1 MDERVVQFRVGVT
14 VLAALIITGI
24 LVLLFGELPSVV
36 RGSYSIY
43 VEFPSAPGAAQDTP
57 IRKSG
62 ILIGRVTKVAFAPN
76 SDVLVT
82 ASIDGGVEL
91 FRDEAV
97 RINATLLGDT
107 KLEFV
112 PGSRQPTSRVPIKK
126 GDLLAGT
133 VAVDPLQAFANIEGN
148 LSRAAD
154 SLAMA
159 GEEVGKLAKGVNDAL
174 GNNKDQI
181 ARIIQDTDE
190 SMQLFQKAMRNV
202 NDIVGDDQS
211 KRELKEAVATLAPL
225 LKDSRETVNAIQKT
239 VALADANLQNIQT
252 VTKAIDERGEQMI
265 INAANSVDKL
275 DQLLGNLN
283 RFTRALNDKQGS
295 LGMLT
300 SDPALYNNLNQ
311 TVVSLRRLTQQ
322 LEPVINNAKI
332 FSDKIARN
340 PGVIIRDAVSPGPG
354 LK

>member
-43 VEFPSAPGAAQDTP
+43 VEFPSAPGVAQDTP

>member
-14 VLAALIITGI
+14 VLAALVITGI

-36 RGSYSIY
+36 RGSYTVY
-43 VEFPSAPGAAQDTP
+43 VEFASAPGVAPETP

-62 ILIGRVTKVAFAPN
+62 ILIGRVTKVQFAPN

-97 RINATLLGDT
+97 RINSGLLGDT

-112 PGSRQPTSRVPIKK
+112 PGSRQPTTRVPIKG
-126 GDLLAGT
+126 GDLLAGS
-133 VAVDPLQAFANIEGN
+133 ASLDPLQAFANIEGN

-154 SLAMA
+154 SLAVA
-159 GEEVGKLAKGVNDAL
+159 GDEVGKLAKSVNEAL
-174 GNNKDQI
+174 GNNKEQISHVISQTDQ
-181 ARIIQDTDE
+181 T
-190 SMQLFQKAMRNV
+190 MQLLQTTLRNV
-202 NDIVGDDQS
+202 NDIVGDDET
-211 KRELKEAVATLAPL
+211 KRQLKEAAATLAPL
-225 LKDSRETVNAIQKT
+225 LKDSRDTIGAMQKT
-239 VALADANLQNIQT
+239 IALADDNLKNIQT

-265 INAANSVDKL
+265 INASNSVDKL

-311 TVVSLRRLTQQ
+311 TVVSLRRLEQQ

-332 FSDKIARN
+332 ITDKIARN
-340 PGVIIRDAVSPGPG
+340 PGVILRDAVSPGPG
-354 LK
+354 IK